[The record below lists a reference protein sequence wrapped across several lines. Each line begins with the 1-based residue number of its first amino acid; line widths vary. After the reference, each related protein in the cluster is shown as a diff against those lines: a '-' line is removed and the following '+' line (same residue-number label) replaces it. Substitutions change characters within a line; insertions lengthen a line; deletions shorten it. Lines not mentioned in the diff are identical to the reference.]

1 MKYMRKSAHVD
12 TTFVGMNICYCYA
25 NSTYKELLHT
35 DSIMLRLYNMF
46 DELSENMSILRF

>member
-46 DELSENMSILRF
+46 DEQYEHFKIVE